1 MVIKKQR
8 PSSGELMTLACFQSR
23 RNSRKKQEEGAL
35 TTELMVAL
43 GILVVTMLPLAV
55 AFTREHRL
63 IQTSYQKSVAMEIID
78 GEMEILAA
86 GEWHNF
92 QQGTHP
98 YPLHAQAAK
107 NLPTGKAMLTV
118 DAQRLRLEW
127 VPEEKGFRVTRE
139 AVGK

>member
-1 MVIKKQR
+1 MPGSGSPKLFSYFQR
-8 PSSGELMTLACFQSR
+8 GSHA
-23 RNSRKKQEEGAL
+23 RKRQQGAL

-43 GILVVTMLPLAV
+43 GILVTTMLPLSV
-55 AFTREHRL
+55 AFTREHKL
-63 IQTSYQKSVAMEIID
+63 IRTSYQKSVAMEIID

-92 QQGTHP
+92 KEGTQS

-107 NLPTGKAMLTV
+107 NLPAGKAMLTV
-118 DAQRLRLEW
+118 KDQHLRLEW
-127 VPEEKGFRVTRE
+127 VPEDKGFKVARE